1 MSGSA
6 DIVNAARRAA
16 RAAGLRPRPGSRII
30 FYKQSQMVHMAWF
43 GKKDSGAKTGLDWDP
58 EAEERLGRAPGFV
71 RRMVRSK
78 VEQAV
83 AERGGD
89 RVTLADYQAAEERF
103 RAIRGG
109 RSDEELGKLMP
120 ADNKPGT
127 ELVVLESCRSELT
140 GCPNVLIDTA
150 AWRKALEDWARQSD
164 ISERLRRRIAED
176 KVLFHHKLR
185 LAVAGC
191 PNGCSRPQIADV
203 GVVGFVRPVF
213 DLADCTECGECAAA
227 CPDQAI
233 SLEGGQPVWD
243 GAKCQGC
250 LGCSRACPSGCI
262 TTSPAGVR
270 LLMGGKLGRHPH
282 LADQVL
288 ETEDKNT
295 VLDYLDRIV
304 QQYLQDSDK
313 DQRFAAWWVQHGS
326 RTT

>member
-1 MSGSA
+1 MHIG
-6 DIVNAARRAA
+6 
-16 RAAGLRPRPGSRII
+16 
-30 FYKQSQMVHMAWF
+30 WF
-43 GKKDSGAKTGLDWDP
+43 GKKERGQGSGLAWEP
-58 EAEERLGRAPGFV
+58 AAEERLGRAPGFV

-83 AERGGD
+83 RERGGD
-89 RVTLADYQAAEERF
+89 LVTLTDYQAAEERF

-109 RSDEELGKLMP
+109 RSDQELSRLMP
-120 ADNKPGT
+120 AENKPGA

-150 AWRKALEDWARQSD
+150 VWRKALEDWAGRND
-164 ISERLRRRIAED
+164 ISERLRRRIDED

-203 GVVGFVRPVF
+203 GVVGFVRPEF
-213 DLADCTECGECAAA
+213 DLADCTECGQCAAA

-233 SLEGGQPVWD
+233 GLSDGPPAWD
-243 GAKCQGC
+243 EAKCQGC
-250 LGCSRACPSGCI
+250 LACSRACPAGCI
-262 TTSPAGVR
+262 STTPPGVR
-270 LLMGGKLGRHPH
+270 LLLGGKLGRHPH

-288 ETEDKNT
+288 ETDDPDK

-304 QQYLQDSDK
+304 GQYLQESEK
-313 DQRFAAWWVQHGS
+313 DQRFAAWWVQRGD